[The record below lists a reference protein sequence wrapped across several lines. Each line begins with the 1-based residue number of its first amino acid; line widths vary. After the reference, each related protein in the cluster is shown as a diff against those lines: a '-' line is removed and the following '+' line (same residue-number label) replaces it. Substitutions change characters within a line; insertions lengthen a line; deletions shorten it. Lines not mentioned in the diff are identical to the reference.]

1 MKDKYDALIIGGG
14 ITGASTAYH
23 LKKFGSKDVILL
35 ERHRPASGGTG
46 KSAAIVRQHY
56 STELMARLAL
66 NSVILFENM
75 NKELNIDN
83 AFYKTGYIMLV
94 PEELMEKAANNLE
107 MQKNVGIET
116 DWLPKSQWKKFVPWL
131 NIKNV
136 SGVIYEP
143 KGGRADPIRV
153 TEGYLNKFTEL
164 GGELRTK
171 TFCREII
178 KESGRVIGVVVDEGI
193 IYSDVVVNAAGPWSK
208 PIAEQAGIELPLKSF
223 REQDT
228 IWESRISGDLPN
240 LSISNA
246 VDSIYFVPQ
255 GNKRFLIGKGF
266 PKKYFEVD
274 PYNYKLTADD
284 EFISNIKKIVEDRFP
299 ILKDMKL
306 INSYAALYDV
316 TPDWYPFVGKRS
328 SINGYFDANGGSGH
342 GFKIGPAIGCELA
355 KWIIN
360 GKTEKDFEK
369 LSFDRIEKKELF
381 EGAYGGNR
389 G

>member
-23 LKKFGSKDVILL
+23 LKKFGLKDVILL
-35 ERHRPASGGTG
+35 ERHGPASGGTG

-131 NIKNV
+131 NTKNV

-153 TEGYLNKFTEL
+153 TEGYLKKFTEL

-178 KESGRVIGVVVDEGI
+178 KESGRVI
-193 IYSDVVVNAAGPWSK
+193 
-208 PIAEQAGIELPLKSF
+208 
-223 REQDT
+223 
-228 IWESRISGDLPN
+228 
-240 LSISNA
+240 
-246 VDSIYFVPQ
+246 
-255 GNKRFLIGKGF
+255 
-266 PKKYFEVD
+266 
-274 PYNYKLTADD
+274 
-284 EFISNIKKIVEDRFP
+284 
-299 ILKDMKL
+299 
-306 INSYAALYDV
+306 
-316 TPDWYPFVGKRS
+316 
-328 SINGYFDANGGSGH
+328 
-342 GFKIGPAIGCELA
+342 
-355 KWIIN
+355 
-360 GKTEKDFEK
+360 
-369 LSFDRIEKKELF
+369 
-381 EGAYGGNR
+381 
-389 G
+389 